1 MKAKLTVTVEKDLI
15 TKARERARVEGV
27 SLSQLIE
34 RALTALTSE
43 NSTSFSHRW
52 RGRFRRVDRG
62 GPRYDTLSR
71 KYL

>member
-43 NSTSFSHRW
+43 DSTSFSQRW
-52 RGRFRRVDRG
+52 RGRFRKLDRG
-62 GPRYDTLSR
+62 GTVSTP
-71 KYL
+71 